1 MTLTAP
7 PPLARRYLKASVGF
21 FVYGILI
28 GLHISAALHLGW
40 GMFRG
45 GYVAAHTHVL
55 LIGFVAM
62 LLAGLALW
70 RFPDPKAG
78 SWVWLPEAAW
88 WLLVL
93 TVLGRSTSE
102 ILTGYFGW
110 RGLGAAVFLVSCLQ
124 ASALGTLAVHLLRRA
139 TAIRAAP

>member
-1 MTLTAP
+1 MTLSAP

-40 GMFRG
+40 GTFRG

-62 LLAGLALW
+62 LLAGLVLW
-70 RFPDPKAG
+70 RFPEPKAG
-78 SWVWLPEAAW
+78 SWAWLPDAAW

-93 TVLGRSTSE
+93 TVLARSTSE
-102 ILTGYFGW
+102 ILTGYFVW
-110 RGLGAAVFLVSCLQ
+110 RGLGASVFAISCVQ
-124 ASALGTLAVHLLRRA
+124 ALALGVLAVHLLGRA
-139 TAIRAAP
+139 TAPRTAP

>member
-1 MTLTAP
+1 MTLSAP
-7 PPLARRYLKASVGF
+7 PPLARRYLRASVGF
-21 FVYGILI
+21 LVYGILI
-28 GLHISAALHLGW
+28 GLHISSVLHLGW
-40 GMFRG
+40 GPFRG

-70 RFPDPKAG
+70 RFPEPRAG
-78 SWVWLPEAAW
+78 SWVRLPEAAW

-102 ILTGYFGW
+102 ILTGYFVW
-110 RGLGAAVFLVSCLQ
+110 RGFGAAVFLLSGLQ
-124 ASALGTLAVHLLRRA
+124 ACALAALAVHLLGRA
-139 TAIRAAP
+139 TDVRAAP

>member
-1 MTLTAP
+1 MTLSAP

-40 GMFRG
+40 GTFRG

-62 LLAGLALW
+62 LLAALALW
-70 RFPDPKAG
+70 RFPEPKPA
-78 SWVWLPEAAW
+78 SWIWLPEAAW
-88 WLLVL
+88 WLLVV

-102 ILTGYFGW
+102 ILTVYFAW
-110 RGLGAAVFLVSCLQ
+110 RAFGAAVFVISCVQ
-124 ASALGTLAVHLLRRA
+124 ALALGALAVHLHGRA
-139 TAIRAAP
+139 TAFWTAP

>member
-1 MTLTAP
+1 VTLTAP

-40 GMFRG
+40 GTFRG

-70 RFPDPKAG
+70 RFPEPKTG
-78 SWVWLPEAAW
+78 SWVGLPEASW

-93 TVLGRSTSE
+93 TVVGRSTSE
-102 ILTGYFGW
+102 ILTGYFAW
-110 RGLGAAVFLVSCLQ
+110 RGFGAAVFLISGLQ
-124 ASALGTLAVHLLRRA
+124 ACALAALAMHLLGRA
-139 TAIRAAP
+139 TAAGAPP

>member
-1 MTLTAP
+1 VTLAPP
-7 PPLARRYLKASVGF
+7 PPLARRYLRASVAF
-21 FVYGILI
+21 LVYGMLL

-62 LLAGLALW
+62 LFAGLALW
-70 RFPDPKAG
+70 RFPDAKAG
-78 SWVWLPEAAW
+78 RWSWVPTAAW

-93 TVLGRSTSE
+93 TVLGRSTGE

-110 RGLGAAVFLVSCLQ
+110 RGYAMAVFLTSGIQ
-124 ASALGTLAVHLLRRA
+124 ACTLAALAFHLLGRA
-139 TAIRAAP
+139 TSGSREA